1 MYPRTILLVTFG
13 ALVHLETN
21 IDLGT
26 LVDSIDLCLSK
37 RYMGLKGYSQF
48 HNVYILTGTI

>member
-26 LVDSIDLCLSK
+26 LVDTIDLCLSK